1 MTSMGALPQR
11 ARVHIARTEPAPGVK
26 HKDRVDEEA
35 LHAAGSCL
43 LRPQPPTGSQHRRGG
58 LSLSDGPPRC
68 RRNARRST
76 PRSSCLRRGAP
87 PGPGGVKGLGALG
100 LGELGHGAAGAG
112 RVLGSR
118 SRRRLSSPASRRGAA
133 QRRDKR
139 ASHVTVELCACVPW
153 IRAGG
158 GGLFLQR
165 DVRSGQRTAVGIGC
179 LHVLHEPVQHGQVGG

>member
-1 MTSMGALPQR
+1 VTSMGALPQR

-118 SRRRLSSPASRRGAA
+118 SRRRLSSPAEG
-133 QRRDKR
+133 Q
-139 ASHVTVELCACVPW
+139 ACVSRDCGAVCM
-153 IRAGG
+153 RAMDSSRGG